1 MLTYVVMMHDY
12 VHYVP
17 TLGCGENEISTQKS
31 IILKGSL

>member
-17 TLGCGENEISTQKS
+17 TLGCGEDRSN
-31 IILKGSL
+31 GSLYAEINN